1 MFNFFKRDERKQCIT
16 IKLEDLSVIWVG
28 YNRVFQ
34 AVTSPSQADKD
45 AAVQKYPS
53 DAIEPVPLPDDF
65 SDPDES
71 ENKPT
76 PEISPAPSV
85 PTYNMFLQDI
95 VQPYRNYCTAQ
106 NALNPIMALLELLET
121 EGSCPSIAKITS
133 SNLSDSDND
142 YITIWDA
149 LSHVT
154 LRDHSRRVAAI
165 AVKLL
170 KEGYRDYENL
180 VPRMLVCTL
189 AHDIG
194 KIPSLRADNGQYVK
208 ADHPIIGGRKLRE
221 ILSSFPEPDRVS
233 WIDAAVEVVESH
245 HQQSRDIFLSF
256 LQAADAHARRME
268 IELYRKDFVFL
279 EWSEWFSPQDLLEAI
294 KSEINVIAPHTKN
307 QWQAFSFKGVVYA
320 KPEILINK
328 TIELAKAKKVFDMR
342 LLRSQRDIDA
352 ALRPIMNS
360 LKNIQAI
367 HGDDP
372 GTDYYGEEYE
382 ISHGSY
388 KYKNFLIP
396 LKIDSFGM
404 ASEIEKDKSGY
415 FYDLQTVRSMGR
427 PRKTKR

>member
-1 MFNFFKRDERKQCIT
+1 MFNFFKKDEKKMPIT
-16 IKLEDLSVIWVG
+16 IELEDLSALWVG
-28 YNRVFQ
+28 YNRIFE
-34 AVTSPSQADKD
+34 AVTSPSQVDES
-45 AAVQKYPS
+45 AAQKIP
-53 DAIEPVPLPDDF
+53 DAITPVPL
-65 SDPDES
+65 SDLNEN
-71 ENKPT
+71 ENKTT
-76 PEISPAPSV
+76 PEMSPAPSI
-85 PTYNMFLQDI
+85 PTYTTFLQDV

-106 NALNPIMALLELLET
+106 NAINPIMALLELLET

-154 LRDHSRRVAAI
+154 LRDHSHRVAAI

-170 KEGYRDYENL
+170 KEGHKDYENL

-233 WIDAAVEVVESH
+233 WIDAAVKVVESH
-245 HQQSRDIFLSF
+245 HQQSKDFFLSV
-256 LQAADAHARRME
+256 LQAADAQARRTE

-279 EWSEWFSPQDLLEAI
+279 EWSEWFSPQQLLEAI
-294 KSEINVIAPHTKN
+294 KPEINVIAPHTKN

-320 KPEILINK
+320 KPDILINK

-342 LLRSQRDIDA
+342 LLRSQRDQEA

-367 HGDDP
+367 YGDDP

-396 LKIDSFGM
+396 LKVNLFGL
-404 ASEIEKDKSGY
+404 ASEIEKDKSGF
-415 FYDLQTVRSMGR
+415 FYNLQTVKSMGK
-427 PRKTKR
+427 PRKPNR